1 MDAGCYAINCIRML
15 GPGEPTVASA
25 RATRH
30 GPLVDRAMVA
40 DFRFGG
46 GDGAV
51 TGRIRTSLWSAQI
64 LRIGA
69 RAVGANGEMRVIN
82 YLAPQVF
89 NLLTVKAGGR
99 TRRERV
105 PGEPSYTGQLRA
117 FAAAVL
123 HGGPVLTSPEDA
135 VANMH
140 QIDEVYRAAGLP
152 LRGTSPA
159 SSPGP

>member
-1 MDAGCYAINCIRML
+1 LI
-15 GPGEPTVASA
+15 
-25 RATRH
+25 
-30 GPLVDRAMVA
+30 DRAMVA
-40 DFRFGG
+40 DFRFEGG
-46 GDGAV
+46 V

-123 HGGPVLTSPEDA
+123 RGGPVLTTPEDA

-159 SSPGP
+159 PRPAPGPA